1 MQFNNALELEE
12 ESFGYF
18 ISNEMRELL
27 SLSHLLSQQTSLEN
41 IQRPIIGK
49 LHLEATRCEEIM
61 DYFGSKQN
69 KYWYPFRQT
78 IAVTKSFSSIAYNL
92 LHIQKTAPLYNL
104 QIVDGDFLSETDR
117 VLKVIINSLILNA
130 STMIKIAVRKK
141 IPIEKTGYLIES
153 FTELFP
159 EGRLQNNRKRRKTR
173 FPSRI
178 AINLATSFLNLAEES
193 RSLKVYKKVSKRD
206 YRNCIPEIIS
216 EESMRIMENKFHNL
230 QSIYDTHLQLSD
242 IAQHDKSLPILRG
255 QISLVYHL
263 LETATILV
271 HYIER
276 HSNYFSRKWK
286 FKRHIE
292 EGQCLSMLMEYFIN
306 YCDKFIVSSQ
316 EVCRTVLRQYSVPG
330 SITVNI
336 PNYRGFH
343 VRPSTL
349 LSKIV
354 HHYGGNVKMQLHDQI
369 YDASMPLELFRAN
382 EVINSDKRQ
391 YAAKEIMKHY
401 LIKKLKMTK
410 VSSEEM
416 IKKLRIIFLDLLEQ
430 KTLLIYES
438 SFSFE
443 ELDPVSDETLIDY
456 VKRAITTYLALGKID
471 ISSDLTVTFT
481 GDKRVLKDIKILA
494 ENGYGEDLFGNNIV
508 LPSELSYLRR

>member
-1 MQFNNALELEE
+1 MQLNNVLELEE
-12 ESFGYF
+12 ESFGLF
-18 ISNEMRELL
+18 ISNEMRDLL
-27 SLSHLLSQQTSLEN
+27 SLSHLLSVQTSIEN

-78 IAVTKSFSSIAYNL
+78 IAVTKSFTTIAYNL
-92 LHIQKTAPLYNL
+92 FHVKKTAPLYNL
-104 QIVDGDFLSETDR
+104 KEVDGDFLNDTDK
-117 VLKVIINSLILNA
+117 VLNIIIKSLIQNA
-130 STMIKIAVRKK
+130 STMMKIASKKK
-141 IPIEKTGYLIES
+141 ITIENKGYLIES

-159 EGRLQNNRKRRKTR
+159 EGKLQKNRKRRKTR
-173 FPSRI
+173 FPSSV

-193 RSLKVYKKVSKRD
+193 KSLKIYKKISKRN
-206 YRNCIPEIIS
+206 YRGCIPEIIS
-216 EESMRIMENKFHNL
+216 EERLRILENKFHNL
-230 QSIYDTHLQLSD
+230 QSIYDTHLQQSD
-242 IAQHDKSLPILRG
+242 IAQHDKSLPVLRG
-255 QISLVYHL
+255 QVSVVYHL
-263 LETATILV
+263 LETATVLV

-276 HSNYFSRKWK
+276 HANYFSRKWK
-286 FKRHIE
+286 FKKHIE
-292 EGQCLSMLMEYFIN
+292 ESQCLSVLMEYFIS
-306 YCDKFIVSSQ
+306 YCDRFIVSSQ
-316 EVCRTVLRQYSVPG
+316 EVCRTVLRQYSITA

-354 HHYGGNVKMQLHDQI
+354 LHYGGNVKMELNDQV

-382 EVINSDKRQ
+382 ELINSEKRM
-391 YAAKEIMKHY
+391 YAAQEIMKHN
-401 LIKKLKMTK
+401 LIKKVKINK
-410 VSSEEM
+410 VSTEEM
-416 IKKLRIIFLDLLEQ
+416 RKKLRIIFLDLLEQ
-430 KTLLIYES
+430 KTILIYEN

-443 ELDPVSDETLIDY
+443 GLDPVDDETLIDY

-471 ISSDLTVTFT
+471 IASNMTVTFV

-494 ENGYGEDLFGNNIV
+494 ENGYGEDTFGNNIV
-508 LPSELSYLRR
+508 LPTELSYLRR

>member
-1 MQFNNALELEE
+1 MQPYKPIELDE
-12 ESFGYF
+12 ESFGLF
-18 ISNEMRELL
+18 VSNEMGELL
-27 SLSHLLSQQTSLEN
+27 ALANLISTQSGKEN

-49 LHLEATRCEEIM
+49 LHLEAVRCEEIM
-61 DYFGSKQN
+61 DFYGAKQN

-78 IAVTKSFSSIAYNL
+78 IAVTKSFTSIANNL
-92 LHIQKTAPLYNL
+92 MHIKKTAPQYN
-104 QIVDGDFLSETDR
+104 IREVDGDFLKETDT
-117 VLKVIINSLILNA
+117 VLSVIIASLIQNSL
-130 STMIKIAVRKK
+130 TMVSIIKKKK
-141 IPIEKTGYLIES
+141 IPLKNKGYLIDS

-159 EGRLQNNRKRRKTR
+159 EGLLANNRKRRKTR

-193 RSLKVYKKVSKRD
+193 KVLKIYKKVNKRD
-206 YRNCIPEIIS
+206 YRSCIPEVIS
-216 EESMRIMENKFHNL
+216 EEGMRILENKFHNL
-230 QSIYDTHLQLSD
+230 QSIYDTHLELSD
-242 IAQHDKSLPILRG
+242 IAQHDRNLPILRS
-255 QISLVYHL
+255 QISLVYNL

-276 HSNYFSRKWK
+276 HASYFARMWK
-286 FKRHIE
+286 YKRHIE
-292 EGQCLSMLMEYFIN
+292 EGQCLTILMEYFIN

-316 EVCRTVLRQYSVPG
+316 EVCRTVLRQYSVPDT
-330 SITVNI
+330 ITVNI

-354 HHYGGNVKMQLHDQI
+354 LHYGGNVKMHLHDQI
-369 YDASMPLELFRAN
+369 YDASQPLELFRAN
-382 EVINSDKRQ
+382 EVINSEKRSA
-391 YAAKEIMKHY
+391 AAKEIMNHP
-401 LIKKLKMTK
+401 LIKKLKMGALQPD
-410 VSSEEM
+410 EM
-416 IKKLRIIFLDLLEQ
+416 KKKLRTIFLDLMEQ
-430 KTLLIYES
+430 KTLMLYEN

-443 ELDPVSDETLIDY
+443 ELDPQEDETLIDY

-471 ISSDLTVTFT
+471 ISSNLTVTFT

-508 LPSELSYLRR
+508 LPPELSYLRR

>member
-1 MQFNNALELEE
+1 MQLNSALELDD
-12 ESFGYF
+12 ESFGFF

-27 SLSHLLSQQTSLEN
+27 SLSLLLSEQTSLDN

-61 DYFGSKQN
+61 DYYGSKQN
-69 KYWYPFRQT
+69 KFWYPFRQT
-78 IAVTKSFSSIAYNL
+78 IAVTKSFTTIAYNL
-92 LHIQKTAPLYNL
+92 LHIKKTAPHYNL
-104 QIVDGDFLSETDR
+104 KEVDGDFLSETDR
-117 VLKVIINSLILNA
+117 ILEIITNSLILNA
-130 STMIKIAVRKK
+130 STMIKIALKKK
-141 IPIEKTGYLIES
+141 ITIESTGYLIES

-159 EGRLQNNRKRRKTR
+159 EGKLQSNRKRRKTR

-193 RSLKVYKKVSKRD
+193 KVLKIYKKVNKRD
-206 YRNCIPEIIS
+206 YRSCIPEMIS
-216 EESMRIMENKFHNL
+216 EEQMRILENKFHNL

-242 IAQHDKSLPILRG
+242 IAQHDRSLQVLRG

-263 LETATILV
+263 LETATVLV

-276 HSNYFSRKWK
+276 HTNYFSRKWK
-286 FKRHIE
+286 YKRHIDE
-292 EGQCLSMLMEYFIN
+292 SQCLFVLMDYFIN

-316 EVCRTVLRQYSVPG
+316 GVCRTVLRQYSVEG

-354 HHYGGNVKMQLHDQI
+354 IHYGGNVKMKLHDQV

-382 EVINSDKRQ
+382 EVINADKRL
-391 YAAKEIMKHY
+391 YAAKKIMEHN
-401 LIKKLKMTK
+401 LIKKLKMTRIPPDMMK
-410 VSSEEM
+410 
-416 IKKLRIIFLDLLEQ
+416 KKLRIIFLDLLEQ
-430 KTLLIYES
+430 KILLIYEN

-443 ELDPVSDETLIDY
+443 ELDPIGDETLIDY

-494 ENGYGEDLFGNNIV
+494 ENGYGEDTFGNNIV
-508 LPSELSYLRR
+508 LPPELSYLRR

>member
-1 MQFNNALELEE
+1 MLLNSALELDE
-12 ESFGYF
+12 ESFGFF

-27 SLSHLLSQQTSLEN
+27 SLSYLLSEQTSIEN
-41 IQRPIIGK
+41 IHRPIIGK

-69 KYWYPFRQT
+69 KFWYPFRQT
-78 IAVTKSFSSIAYNL
+78 IAVTKSFTTIAYNL
-92 LHIQKTAPLYNL
+92 LHIKKTAPLYNL
-104 QIVDGDFLSETDR
+104 REINGEFLAETEK
-117 VLKVIINSLILNA
+117 VLNIMLKSLVQNA
-130 STMIKIAVRKK
+130 STMMKIATKKKIKIDNK
-141 IPIEKTGYLIES
+141 GYLIES

-159 EGRLQNNRKRRKTR
+159 EGRLQNNLKRRKTR

-193 RSLKVYKKVSKRD
+193 KGLKIYKKISKRD
-206 YRNCIPEIIS
+206 YRGCIPEIIS
-216 EESMRIMENKFHNL
+216 EERMRILENKFHNL

-242 IAQHDKSLPILRG
+242 IAQHDKNLPVLRG
-255 QISLVYHL
+255 QISVVYHL
-263 LETATILV
+263 LETATVLV
-271 HYIER
+271 HYVER
-276 HSNYFSRKWK
+276 HANYFSRKWK
-286 FKRHIE
+286 YRRHIE
-292 EGQCLSMLMEYFIN
+292 ESQCVNVLMEYFIS

-316 EVCRTVLRQYSVPG
+316 EVCRTVLRQYSVSG

-354 HHYGGNVKMQLHDQI
+354 LHYGGNVKMQLHDQV

-391 YAAKEIMKHY
+391 FAAKEIMKHY
-401 LIKKLKMTK
+401 LIKKLKMNK
-410 VSSEEM
+410 VSTDEM
-416 IKKLRIIFLDLLEQ
+416 KKKLRIIFLDLLEQ
-430 KTLLIYES
+430 KTILIYEN

-443 ELDPVSDETLIDY
+443 ELDPVDDETLIDY

-471 ISSDLTVTFT
+471 ISSNLNVTFS
-481 GDKRVLKDIKILA
+481 GDRRVLKDIRILA

>member
-1 MQFNNALELEE
+1 MLLNKVLELDE
-12 ESFGYF
+12 ESFGLF
-18 ISNEMRELL
+18 ISNEMSDLL
-27 SLSHLLSQQTSLEN
+27 SLSYLLSEQTSIDN

-61 DYFGSKQN
+61 DYYGSKQN
-69 KYWYPFRQT
+69 KDWFPFRQT
-78 IAVTKSFSSIAYNL
+78 IAVTKSFTAIAYNL
-92 LHIQKTAPLYNL
+92 LHIKKTAPLYNL
-104 QIVDGDFLSETDR
+104 KEVDGDFLSETEN
-117 VLKVIINSLILNA
+117 VTKIIIKSLILNA
-130 STMIKIAVRKK
+130 STMIKIIEKKK
-141 IPIEKTGYLIES
+141 IKVENRGYLIEN

-159 EGRLQNNRKRRKTR
+159 EGILPNNRKRRKTR
-173 FPSRI
+173 FPSRV

-193 RSLKVYKKVSKRD
+193 KTLKIYKKVSHRD
-206 YRNCIPEIIS
+206 YRGCIPEIIS
-216 EESMRIMENKFHNL
+216 EEQMRILENKFHNL

-242 IAQHDKSLPILRG
+242 IAQHDKNLPILRG
-255 QISLVYHL
+255 QVSLVYHL
-263 LETATILV
+263 LETATVLV

-276 HSNYFSRKWK
+276 HANYFTRKWK
-286 FKRHIE
+286 YRRHIE
-292 EGQCLSMLMEYFIN
+292 EAMCLSVLMDYFIS

-316 EVCRTVLRQYSVPG
+316 EVCRTVLRQYSVFG
-330 SITVNI
+330 SITVSI

-354 HHYGGNVKMQLHDQI
+354 IHYGGNVKMTLHDQI

-382 EVINSDKRQ
+382 ELINSEKRI
-391 YAAKEIMKHY
+391 YAGQEIMKHH
-401 LIKKLKMTK
+401 LIKKLKINK
-410 VSSEEM
+410 VGPDEM
-416 IKKLRIIFLDLLEQ
+416 RKKLRIIFLDLLEQ
-430 KTLLIYES
+430 KTILIYEN

-443 ELDPVSDETLIDY
+443 GLDPVDDENLIDY

-471 ISSDLTVTFT
+471 IASNMTVTFT
-481 GDKRVLKDIKILA
+481 GDRRVLKDIQILA

>member
-1 MQFNNALELEE
+1 MQIDNPVELDE

-27 SLSHLLSQQTSLEN
+27 SLSYLLSQQNTIEK
-41 IQRPIIGK
+41 IDRPILGK
-49 LHLEATRCEEIM
+49 LHLEAARCEEIM
-61 DYFGSKQN
+61 DYYGSKQN
-69 KYWYPFRQT
+69 KFWYPFRQT
-78 IAVTKSFSSIAYNL
+78 IAVTKSFTTIAYNL
-92 LHIQKTAPLYNL
+92 LHVKKTAPLYNL
-104 QIVDGDFLSETDR
+104 KEVNGDFLSDTE
-117 VLKVIINSLILNA
+117 KSIKIIVTSLILNA
-130 STMIKIAVRKK
+130 TTLIKIVKK
-141 IPIEKTGYLIES
+141 KNITIVNTAYPIEHFS
-153 FTELFP
+153 ELFP
-159 EGRLQNNRKRRKTR
+159 EGRLPTNRKRKKAR

-193 RSLKVYKKVSKRD
+193 KSLKIYKKIGKKD
-206 YRNCIPEIIS
+206 YRGCIPEVIS
-216 EESMRIMENKFHNL
+216 EERMRILEDKFHNL

-242 IAQHDKSLPILRG
+242 IAQHDKSLPVLRG
-255 QISLVYHL
+255 QISVVYHL
-263 LETATILV
+263 LETATVLV

-276 HSNYFSRKWK
+276 HSNYFSKTWK
-286 FKRHIE
+286 YKQPIE
-292 EGQCLSMLMEYFIN
+292 ENQCLAVLMEYFIS
-306 YCDKFIVSSQ
+306 YCDRFIVSSQ
-316 EVCRTVLRQYSVPG
+316 EVCRTVLRQYSVEG

-354 HHYGGNVKMQLHDQI
+354 IHYGGNVRMQLKDQV

-382 EVINSDKRQ
+382 EVINAEKRL
-391 YAAKEIMKHY
+391 YAAKAIMKHH
-401 LIKKLKMTK
+401 LIKQLKMTIL
-410 VSSEEM
+410 EPENM
-416 IKKLRIIFLDLLEQ
+416 RMKLRTIFLDLLEQ
-430 KTLLIYES
+430 KIILIYEN
-438 SFSFE
+438 SFTFE
-443 ELDPVSDETLIDY
+443 ELDPLSDETLIDY

-471 ISSDLTVTFT
+471 ISSKMHVTFI

>member
-1 MQFNNALELEE
+1 MQLNRVLELEE
-12 ESFGYF
+12 ESFGLF
-18 ISNEMRELL
+18 ISNEMRDLL
-27 SLSHLLSQQTSLEN
+27 SLSLLLSEQTSIEN

-61 DYFGSKQN
+61 DYYGSKQN
-69 KYWYPFRQT
+69 KFWYPFRQS
-78 IAVTKSFSSIAYNL
+78 IAVTKSFSAIAYNL
-92 LHIQKTAPLYNL
+92 LHIKKTAPLYNL
-104 QIVDGDFLSETDR
+104 KEVDGDFLSETDQIT
-117 VLKVIINSLILNA
+117 KIIIKSLILNA
-130 STMIKIAVRKK
+130 SIMVKIASKNK
-141 IPIEKTGYLIES
+141 IKVENRGYLIES

-159 EGRLQNNRKRRKTR
+159 EGKLPNNRKRRKTR
-173 FPSRI
+173 FPSSI

-193 RSLKVYKKVSKRD
+193 KSLKIYRKINKRD
-206 YRNCIPEIIS
+206 YRGCIPEIIS
-216 EESMRIMENKFHNL
+216 EERMRILENKFHNL

-263 LETATILV
+263 LETATVLV

-276 HSNYFSRKWK
+276 HANYFSRKWK
-286 FKRHIE
+286 YKRPIE
-292 EGQCLSMLMEYFIN
+292 EGQCLVVLMEYFIS

-316 EVCRTVLRQYSVPG
+316 EVCRTVLRQYSVTG

-354 HHYGGNVKMQLHDQI
+354 IHYGGNVKMKLHDQV

-382 EVINSDKRQ
+382 ELINAEKRL
-391 YAAKEIMKHY
+391 YAAKQIVNHH
-401 LIKKLKMTK
+401 LIKKLKISILST
-410 VSSEEM
+410 EEM
-416 IKKLRIIFLDLLEQ
+416 KKKLRTIFLDLMEQ
-430 KTLLIYES
+430 KTILIYEN

-443 ELDPVSDETLIDY
+443 ELDPVDDETLIDY

-471 ISSDLTVTFT
+471 ISSNITVTFT
-481 GDKRVLKDIKILA
+481 GDRRVLKDIRILS
-494 ENGYGEDLFGNNIV
+494 ENGYGEDTFGNNIV
-508 LPSELSYLRR
+508 LPTELSYLRR